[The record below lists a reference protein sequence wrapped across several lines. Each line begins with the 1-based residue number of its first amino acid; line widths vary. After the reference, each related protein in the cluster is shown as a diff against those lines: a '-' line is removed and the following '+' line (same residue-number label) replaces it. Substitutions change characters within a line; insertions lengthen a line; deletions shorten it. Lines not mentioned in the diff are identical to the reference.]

1 MWRGIRVLLLSCI
14 AMASLVCADEHSH
27 KVSAFVFLTVLL
39 QSTYTGCA
47 LIACPV
53 RAQYKDGEPVR
64 LWVNKVGP
72 YDNPQETYNYYYL
85 PFCAPRDAG
94 KPKHKWGGLGEV
106 LQGNELIDSQLEVKF
121 KSEFRCCCSIADG
134 GTEADPY
141 IACIIGH
148 FKSVQ

>member
-1 MWRGIRVLLLSCI
+1 MWRGIRVLFLSCL
-14 AMASLVCADEHSH
+14 ALAALVRADEHSH
-27 KVSAFVFLTVLL
+27 KVTALEFLEAH
-39 QSTYTGCA
+39 CA
-47 LIACPV
+47 SFIAILEWCAYRLSLP
-53 RAQYKDGEPVR
+53 AQYKDGEPVR

-121 KSEFRCCCSIADG
+121 KGKVKGVSALLVLRR
-134 GTEADPY
+134 
-141 IACIIGH
+141 
-148 FKSVQ
+148 

>member
-1 MWRGIRVLLLSCI
+1 MPFALARMPSSAQVALDSSGVL
-14 AMASLVCADEHSH
+14 V
-27 KVSAFVFLTVLL
+27 
-39 QSTYTGCA
+39 
-47 LIACPV
+47 
-53 RAQYKDGEPVR
+53 QYKDGEPVR

-121 KSEFRCCCSIADG
+121 KGRLSLLFIFPNMHGGVTAVVGDSCECFGPTSVLSLQHLTSAD
-134 GTEADPY
+134 
-141 IACIIGH
+141 
-148 FKSVQ
+148 KL

>member
-1 MWRGIRVLLLSCI
+1 MLHNPVEISQTG
-14 AMASLVCADEHSH
+14 
-27 KVSAFVFLTVLL
+27 
-39 QSTYTGCA
+39 YTFNAG
-47 LIACPV
+47 PV

-106 LQGNELIDSQLEVKF
+106 LQGNELIDSQLDIKF
-121 KSEFRCCCSIADG
+121 KSEFSCCYSTDEGLKWNHTMLDI
-134 GTEADPY
+134 
-141 IACIIGH
+141 
-148 FKSVQ
+148 S

>member
-1 MWRGIRVLLLSCI
+1 MLLLSCI
-14 AMASLVCADEHSH
+14 ALAASVRADEHSH
-27 KVSAFVFLTVLL
+27 KVTSCAIALQNACLTPTAQLGL
-39 QSTYTGCA
+39 DGCG
-47 LIACPV
+47 V
-53 RAQYKDGEPVR
+53 HMQYKDGEPVR

-121 KSEFRCCCSIADG
+121 KSKLTSLFTVCGVATAAVILRAV
-134 GTEADPY
+134 P
-141 IACIIGH
+141 
-148 FKSVQ
+148 